1 MPPTT
6 VVAVPAPERAPV
18 LLLDE
23 DVADR
28 DRLKLGSEVESIW
41 VGSRHTTEADM
52 EEVAVDGDAAVVGLA
67 GVLAHVVAELGQ
79 HVVGG
84 LDVLRARDRLDCIDP
99 VEQAVRRRQAICVG
113 QLY

>member
-1 MPPTT
+1 MATATAAFASAGRPCRDS
-6 VVAVPAPERAPV
+6 VREV
-18 LLLDE
+18 LD
-23 DVADR
+23 
-28 DRLKLGSEVESIW
+28 
-41 VGSRHTTEADM
+41 TP
-52 EEVAVDGDAAVVGLA
+52 AVDDRTADPGPDDAAVVGLA

-99 VEQAVRRRQAICVG
+99 VEQAVRRRQAIRVG